1 MIKTVFSHISLE
13 KNNRIISDDFD
24 LSEEFSTFFEDAV
37 RLLNVKSDEYYLSDT
52 DNLSDPVEIAF
63 RKFENNPS
71 VQAIKQNILANQEFY
86 FRNA

>member
-1 MIKTVFSHISLE
+1 MIKTVFSQISLE

-37 RLLNVKSDEYYLSDT
+37 RLLNVKPDEYYLSDT

-86 FRNA
+86 FPNA

>member
-1 MIKTVFSHISLE
+1 MIKTVFSQISLE

-37 RLLNVKSDEYYLSDT
+37 RLLNVKPDEYYLSDT

-63 RKFENNPS
+63 RKLENNPS

-86 FRNA
+86 FPNA

>member
-1 MIKTVFSHISLE
+1 MIKTVFSQISLE

-24 LSEEFSTFFEDAV
+24 FSEEFSTFFEDAV
-37 RLLNVKSDEYYLSDT
+37 RLLNVKPDEYYLSDT

-63 RKFENNPS
+63 RKLENNPS

-86 FRNA
+86 FPNA

>member
-1 MIKTVFSHISLE
+1 MIKTVFSQISLE

-86 FRNA
+86 FPNA

>member
-1 MIKTVFSHISLE
+1 MIKTVFSQISLE